1 MSERDLRLEG
11 LLADQESTNLVNR
24 KPDAPVKGREHGVLF
39 VLGGPRAGTIYPLD
53 EAVTNLGRGPTCQ
66 IPLQDEGVSRLH
78 ARIVRTPSG
87 FILEDAGSRNGT
99 YCQGIRLTGPKQL
112 EEGDRIN
119 IGATTAFRFS
129 LQDGIEFGAIRQTLE
144 LMNQDPLTD
153 LLNRRELQ
161 DRFAAELAFARRH
174 AAPLAVILTD
184 IDCFKRINDEFGHL
198 IGDIVLRE
206 TANVLTRTLRMED
219 VFGRYGGDEF
229 ALAVRGIERTGIETL
244 AERMRSSVQDMALGG
259 GGELKIT
266 ISLGVAML
274 GLHHADVDALI
285 ADADKALYRAKEL
298 GRNRVVMR

>member
-1 MSERDLRLEG
+1 MSERDIRLES
-11 LLADQESTNLVNR
+11 LLPDQESTNLVNR
-24 KPDAPVKGREHGVLF
+24 RPDPPVKGREHGVLF

-78 ARIVRTPSG
+78 ARILRTPSG

-99 YCQGIRLTGPKQL
+99 YCQGIRLNGPKQL

-184 IDCFKRINDEFGHL
+184 IDNFKRINDEFGHL

-206 TANVLTRTLRMED
+206 AANVLTRTLRMED

-229 ALAVRGIERTGIETL
+229 ALAVRGIERTGIEAL
-244 AERMRSSVQDMALGG
+244 AERMRSSVQEMTLGG

-274 GLHHADVDALI
+274 SLQHADVDALI